1 MTFTEQLNAL
11 AAFSSTDPDT
21 QGVTRLPFT
30 PVCQTGAGTTGA
42 AA

>member
-11 AAFSSTDPDT
+11 AAYSSTDPET

-30 PVCQTGAGTTGA
+30 PQQQDA
-42 AA
+42 A